1 MSADT
6 VVITGVTNFLGYHL
20 ARSFAAAGHRVI
32 GTCHMP
38 AAQLDPL
45 RRLRW
50 ERVQASLAACR
61 LLDMTDAA
69 AVRALIAAARPRL
82 WVQQAGLGKDFA
94 AEHYDLALANRLN
107 LLPLDAI
114 FAGMAE
120 VGGAVL
126 AAGSGMEYGAAH
138 CPHLEDAAC
147 WPESPYGLA
156 KLAATLRA
164 RQLARR
170 HRVPTRI
177 ARIYTLFGELDGPDR
192 LVTRL
197 LARLQSGQRMGI
209 APGVARDICDVADL
223 ADGYLRLAADCA
235 RGPIFDIF
243 NLSRGDAVPLLE
255 LARLMA
261 RQLHCDPALIHEDA
275 AMLRP
280 GEAPVISGDSRKA
293 RLRLGWAP
301 RPLDESLM
309 RLVRQASPAKEQL
322 PA

>member
-1 MSADT
+1 M
-6 VVITGVTNFLGYHL
+6 
-20 ARSFAAAGHRVI
+20 
-32 GTCHMP
+32 
-38 AAQLDPL
+38 
-45 RRLRW
+45 
-50 ERVQASLAACR
+50 
-61 LLDMTDAA
+61 
-69 AVRALIAAARPRL
+69 
-82 WVQQAGLGKDFA
+82 
-94 AEHYDLALANRLN
+94 
-107 LLPLDAI
+107 
-114 FAGMAE
+114 
-120 VGGAVL
+120 
-126 AAGSGMEYGAAH
+126 
-138 CPHLEDAAC
+138 
-147 WPESPYGLA
+147 
-156 KLAATLRA
+156 
-164 RQLARR
+164 
-170 HRVPTRI
+170 PTRI